1 MIVFLLI
8 PSRKESTGIVHTID
22 LALLTALLL
31 TLGVVCQW
39 IAWRMRLPA
48 ILPLLLAGVA
58 LGPGFGLLDPDQY
71 LGELLFPVISLGV
84 AIILFEG
91 SLTLRFSD
99 IRNVKGIILNLTTI
113 GVLVTWGVMA
123 AAAHYLAGLGWE
135 LSLLFGALVSVTGPT
150 VIVPMLR
157 SIRPS
162 ARIANILR
170 WEGILVDPI
179 GAVLAVLVFEFIHTG
194 QESESILEFGRVVM
208 LGTVWG
214 VAGGAALAQVLKRH
228 LFPEYLKNYASLAFV
243 LLIFTASNALGAESG
258 LIAVT
263 VMGMVLANSSEI
275 SIDELISFK
284 EHLTVVLI
292 SMLFILLAARLNFDE
307 LAAIGTAAALIL
319 AVALFLARPLS
330 VLVSSIGTG
339 ISGREIALLSWIA
352 PRGIV
357 AAAISSLFALKL
369 EPEIPEAGVI
379 VPLTFTLILGT
390 VVVHGLTAGWLARRL
405 ELSSSGEQG
414 VMLTSANRVSLLI
427 GEALQLNGIKV
438 MVADTRRE
446 GLQKARMAEMKI
458 FFGDPLSEHADRH
471 LDLTGYTTLMATS
484 RNTEANAMVC
494 ARYRHEFGPQNVF
507 SLRPTGPDERD
518 ERKGLA
524 RGLRSSPLFGA
535 DVSWSMLASMDSKGA
550 KIRSTR
556 LTDDFDFEAYNAE
569 QKDKSINLFALD
581 PSGRLKVFG
590 GDHHQLSPQAGW
602 TVVSLSLEESQEMA
616 AGTGGNKE

>member
-1 MIVFLLI
+1 MDDPL
-8 PSRKESTGIVHTID
+8 IVHNID

-31 TLGVVCQW
+31 TLGVACQW
-39 IAWRMRLPA
+39 IAWRLRLPA

-58 LGPGFGLLDPDQY
+58 LGPWLGLLDPDKF
-71 LGELLFPVISLGV
+71 LGDLLFPVVSLGV

-123 AAAHYLAGLGWE
+123 AAAHYLVDLSWE

-150 VIVPMLR
+150 VVMPMLR

-194 QESESILEFGRVVM
+194 QESESILEFGRVIM

-214 VAGGAALAQVLKRH
+214 VAGGAVLSQVLKRH
-228 LFPEYLKNYASLAFV
+228 LLPEYLKNYASLAFV
-243 LLIFTASNALGAESG
+243 LLVFTASNALGDESG

-263 VMGMVLANSSEI
+263 VMGMVLANSNDT
-275 SIDELISFK
+275 SIEDLVSFK

-292 SMLFILLAARLNFDE
+292 SMLFILLAARLNFDD
-307 LAAIGTAAALIL
+307 LLAIGASALMVL

-330 VLVSSIGTG
+330 VLISSIGTG

-369 EPEIPEAGVI
+369 ENEMPEAAVI

-405 ELSSSGEQG
+405 ELSSSGDQG
-414 VMLTSANRVSLLI
+414 VLLTSANRVSLMI
-427 GEALQLNGIKV
+427 GEALLANDIKV
-438 MVADTRRE
+438 MISDTRRE
-446 GLQKARMAEMKI
+446 GLQKARMAKI
-458 FFGDPLSEHADRH
+458 KTFYGDPLSEHAERH
-471 LDLTGYTTLMATS
+471 MDLTGYTTLMATS

-494 ARYRHEFGPQNVF
+494 ARYRHEFGPKNVF
-507 SLRPTGPDERD
+507 SLRPTGPEEQDD
-518 ERKGLA
+518 RKGLA
-524 RGLRSSPLFGA
+524 RGLRANVLFGA
-535 DVSWSMLASMDSKGA
+535 EVSWSKLASMAAQGA
-550 KIRSTR
+550 RIRSTKI
-556 LTDDFDFEAYNAE
+556 TEDYDFEDYNAD
-569 QKDKSINLFALD
+569 QKDQAVNLFALN
-581 PSGRLKVFG
+581 PSGRLRIFG
-590 GDHHQLSPQAGW
+590 SEQNPVTPEEGW
-602 TVVSLSLEESQEMA
+602 TVISLSLDQAAEVQPEQEDDEE
-616 AGTGGNKE
+616 